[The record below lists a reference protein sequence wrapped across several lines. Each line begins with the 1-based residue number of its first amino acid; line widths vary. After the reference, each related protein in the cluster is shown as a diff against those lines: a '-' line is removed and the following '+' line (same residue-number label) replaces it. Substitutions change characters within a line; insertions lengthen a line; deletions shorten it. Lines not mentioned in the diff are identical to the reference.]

1 MSGELSHQ
9 SAPLFDEVLLVVQY
23 NCGPANLLSDP
34 QPQPVIAS
42 DGLLQPHASCGNIRC
57 CTYLQPP
64 RQIFGGRTD
73 NYGYINVRTIDVHIP
88 KMTAVT

>member
-34 QPQPVIAS
+34 QPQPQMACSNRMPLVEILGVAPIYS
-42 DGLLQPHASCGNIRC
+42 PHVK
-57 CTYLQPP
+57 YLE
-64 RQIFGGRTD
+64 
-73 NYGYINVRTIDVHIP
+73 DVLTTMDI
-88 KMTAVT
+88 